1 MREIQGPVKSRAVVN
16 FMEEMC
22 GLLGAPKE
30 FRSDNGPQYSSEG
43 FKTFCQTWGIK
54 HSTSSLHYPRS
65 NGFIERQIGWLK
77 PIVKKCLQN
86 NQNINKA
93 LLHVRATPVSN
104 RIPSLGELI
113 MGRRILTSLP
123 SHDEPNM
130 EDICQTPYEK
140 KEAQKE
146 YYDQRATKY
155 ELLILMPGQQV
166 HIRQEDMTW
175 DTGTVI
181 QKCEEPRSY
190 IIEKDTG
197 IKVRRNRS
205 HLREKTVPREAAQR
219 KESPAST
226 NIATPDKLGTQAEI
240 TLIEPPKQTAENMT
254 SQGQDVAKN

>member
-1 MREIQGPVKSRAVVN
+1 
-16 FMEEMC
+16 MEEMC
-22 GLLGAPKE
+22 GLFGAPKE
-30 FRSDNGPQYSSEG
+30 IRSDNGPQYSSEG

-54 HSTSSLHYPRS
+54 HSTSSPHYPQS

-86 NQNINKA
+86 NQSINKA
-93 LLHVRATPVSN
+93 LLHVRATPASN
-104 RIPSLGELI
+104 GIPSPGELI

-123 SHDEPNM
+123 SRDEPNM
-130 EDICQTPYEK
+130 EDIRQKLYEK

-155 ELLILMPGQQV
+155 ELPILMPGQQV
-166 HIRQEDMTW
+166 HIRKEDKTW
-175 DTGTVI
+175 ETGTVI
-181 QKCEEPRSY
+181 QKCEEPRAY
-190 IIEKDTG
+190 IVEKDTG

-205 HLREKTVPREAAQR
+205 HLREKTVPRETAQR

-226 NIATPDKLGTQAEI
+226 NIATPDKLGIQAEI

-254 SQGQDVAKN
+254 SQGQDVAKTRAGRVIRKPAHYE